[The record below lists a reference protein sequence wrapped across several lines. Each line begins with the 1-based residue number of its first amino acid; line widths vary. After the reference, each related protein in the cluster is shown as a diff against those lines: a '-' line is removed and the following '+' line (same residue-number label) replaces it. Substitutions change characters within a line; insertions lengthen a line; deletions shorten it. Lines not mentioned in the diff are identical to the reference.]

1 MPGRRRVIPVIMRKD
16 GTAYPNPNKK
26 PYYKSMRIA
35 AKPAGVPRPTKA
47 LRSVVNRMINRKI
60 ETKYVMYRPY
70 NNDSGLMLNTNFTQ
84 AINSSG
90 EAYALIP
97 PISLGDGDHQRTGN
111 VINPTSL
118 TVKGFVSLL
127 ENAVDSA
134 FLDVDVYILRHK
146 SIKDVRYQS
155 QLGNFADLKNSGDG
169 LNVGYDGS
177 WTHSIMP
184 INTSTYQVLGHR
196 RLRLQ
201 KGWGDANTYISLAA
215 EARAAYNENPSH
227 QKSFTFKVKMPK
239 RLLYKTDADTTPS
252 MDYPFM
258 VIGWNVPTN
267 LDTTSSNQII
277 KATAT
282 THLYYKDP

>member
-1 MPGRRRVIPVIMRKD
+1 MPPRRSGRQ
-16 GTAYPNPNKK
+16 
-26 PYYKSMRIA
+26 
-35 AKPAGVPRPTKA
+35 AKPTAKYAAYKTALMKPSIYPRPAGIPRPTRA
-47 LRSVVNRMINRKI
+47 LRSVVNRLIDRKV

-111 VINPTSL
+111 VISPTSL

-146 SIKDVRYQS
+146 AIKDVRYQS

-177 WTHSIMP
+177 WTNSVMP
-184 INTSTYQVLGHR
+184 INTSTYTVLGHK

-201 KGWGDANTYISLAA
+201 KGWGDANTYISQAA

-239 RLLYKTDADTTPS
+239 TLKYKTDADTTPS

-267 LDTTSSNQII
+267 LDTTGSLQII

-282 THLYYKDP
+282 THLYYKDA

>member
-1 MPGRRRVIPVIMRKD
+1 MAPRRSGRQ
-16 GTAYPNPNKK
+16 
-26 PYYKSMRIA
+26 
-35 AKPAGVPRPTKA
+35 AKPTAKYAAYKAALVSKPRGVPRPVRPTKA
-47 LRSVVNRMINRKI
+47 LTKVVNNLINRKI

-70 NNDSGLMLNTNFTQ
+70 SNSAGLMLNTNFTQ
-84 AINSSG
+84 AINNAG

-134 FLDVDVYILRHK
+134 FLDVDVYILQHK
-146 SIKDVRYQS
+146 AIKDVAYQT
-155 QLGNFADLKNSGDG
+155 QLGTFGDLKNSGDG

-177 WTHSIMP
+177 WTNSIMP
-184 INTSTYQVLGHR
+184 INTSTYQLLGHK

-201 KGWGDANTYISLAA
+201 KGWGDANTYISQAA
-215 EARAAYNENPSH
+215 EARAAYNENPHH
-227 QKSFTFKVKMPK
+227 QKSFTFKVKLPK
-239 RLLYKTDADTTPS
+239 KLQYKADTDTTPS
-252 MDYPFM
+252 MAYPFM

-267 LDTTSSNQII
+267 LDTTSSTQII

-282 THLYYKDP
+282 THLYYKDA

>member
-1 MPGRRRVIPVIMRKD
+1 
-16 GTAYPNPNKK
+16 
-26 PYYKSMRIA
+26 
-35 AKPAGVPRPTKA
+35 
-47 LRSVVNRMINRKI
+47 
-60 ETKYVMYRPY
+60 
-70 NNDSGLMLNTNFTQ
+70 LNTNFTQ

-111 VINPTSL
+111 VIMPTSL
-118 TVKGFVSLL
+118 TIKGFVSLL

-134 FLDVDVYILRHK
+134 FLDVDIYVLRHK
-146 SIKDVRYQS
+146 AIKDVAYQT
-155 QLGNFADLKNSGDG
+155 QLGNFGDLLNSGDG

-177 WTHSIMP
+177 WTHSAMP
-184 INTSTYQVLGHR
+184 INSSTYSVLAHKKI
-196 RLRLQ
+196 RLE
-201 KGWGDANTYISLAA
+201 KGWGDVNTYISLAA
-215 EARAAYNENPSH
+215 EARASYNTAPRH
-227 QKSFTFKVKMPK
+227 QKNFTIKVKMPK
-239 RLLYKTDADTTPS
+239 RLQYKADTDTTPS

-282 THLYYKDP
+282 THLYYKDA